1 MIQKI
6 ILGVALIA
14 ISVSTQ
20 AQKKVEAKSD
30 VKSATVYLSGA
41 ELNRTASVTLAAGN
55 SDVVFT
61 NLPTNLNQQTINI
74 SSDDKLIIQSV
85 QFKLNYMDQK
95 ELSAETKMWSDS
107 LESVDLDLEKISK
120 QKELILMQ
128 QAMLDE
134 NKKTTGANTGLN
146 FEAVK
151 QYYDFMTEKE
161 WGLKEK
167 WMDAEHKEKKLN
179 EIKTRLNQQL
189 YDFQQKKSAPSGE
202 IWVQVTSDKAIT
214 SKFYITYL
222 VNNAG
227 WTPEYDVRA
236 DKVNAPI
243 TLNYKAAIWQTTGE
257 DWKDIKLKLSTG
269 NPTAGAAGPVFA
281 TWFMDYYYGNNGD
294 YGYSNDVQIEGKRN
308 EYAPSAP
315 MQLQEVVITGANKKS
330 KDSETTSSYTSVT
343 QSTLSTEFDIKL
355 ASTIP
360 SGSDVHRV
368 NIGDYAMDASYDY
381 YSIPRLDKDVFL
393 NAHIADWEKLN
404 LLDGSANVFFQ
415 GAYVGQSYINANQTN
430 DTLEMSLGRDKN
442 VILTR
447 EKLKDFTKEKFI
459 GGKYRQSVTYE
470 IKVKNT
476 EPTEI
481 SLDVIEQVP
490 ISANAEIK
498 ITLDDAGG
506 AAYNIETGK
515 LLWKQKLAP
524 GEEKKM
530 QFSIT
535 VEFPESKKVYCPKF

>member
-167 WMDAEHKEKKLN
+167 WMDAEHKEKN
-179 EIKTRLNQQL
+179 
-189 YDFQQKKSAPSGE
+189 
-202 IWVQVTSDKAIT
+202 
-214 SKFYITYL
+214 
-222 VNNAG
+222 
-227 WTPEYDVRA
+227 
-236 DKVNAPI
+236 
-243 TLNYKAAIWQTTGE
+243 
-257 DWKDIKLKLSTG
+257 
-269 NPTAGAAGPVFA
+269 
-281 TWFMDYYYGNNGD
+281 
-294 YGYSNDVQIEGKRN
+294 
-308 EYAPSAP
+308 
-315 MQLQEVVITGANKKS
+315 
-330 KDSETTSSYTSVT
+330 
-343 QSTLSTEFDIKL
+343 
-355 ASTIP
+355 
-360 SGSDVHRV
+360 
-368 NIGDYAMDASYDY
+368 
-381 YSIPRLDKDVFL
+381 
-393 NAHIADWEKLN
+393 
-404 LLDGSANVFFQ
+404 
-415 GAYVGQSYINANQTN
+415 
-430 DTLEMSLGRDKN
+430 
-442 VILTR
+442 
-447 EKLKDFTKEKFI
+447 
-459 GGKYRQSVTYE
+459 
-470 IKVKNT
+470 
-476 EPTEI
+476 
-481 SLDVIEQVP
+481 
-490 ISANAEIK
+490 
-498 ITLDDAGG
+498 
-506 AAYNIETGK
+506 
-515 LLWKQKLAP
+515 
-524 GEEKKM
+524 
-530 QFSIT
+530 
-535 VEFPESKKVYCPKF
+535 